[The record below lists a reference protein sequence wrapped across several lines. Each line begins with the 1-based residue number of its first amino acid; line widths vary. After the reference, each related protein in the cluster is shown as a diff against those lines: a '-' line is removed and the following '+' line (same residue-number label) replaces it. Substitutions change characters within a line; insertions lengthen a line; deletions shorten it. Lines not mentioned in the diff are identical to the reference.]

1 MLYRILFT
9 ASLMIVG
16 LQTSAD
22 ASNNHHHHAAAG
34 QTHNGAVH
42 THRSHH
48 SASQSRRGLP
58 IVHYGYGY
66 VYDPYARGTFEM
78 QDPLKDPLFQ
88 ARHKFDSRFPGRYT
102 PNQKRRYQQNVWNFF
117 QR

>member
-1 MLYRILFT
+1 MLFRMILT
-9 ASLMIVG
+9 VSMTVG
-16 LQTSAD
+16 VLQSYAD
-22 ASNNHHHHAAAG
+22 AQN
-34 QTHNGAVH
+34 
-42 THRSHH
+42 THRQHVNQ
-48 SASQSRRGLP
+48 SAIQSRRGLP

-88 ARHKFDSRFPGRYT
+88 AQHKFDSRFPGRYS
-102 PNQKRRYQQNVWNFF
+102 PSQKRRYQQNVWRMF